1 MSQEKVEPWNDVTGK
16 NYLKCVEDAIEQ
28 NDNNFDG
35 IINNLPI
42 QKETDIPKK
51 NSDKDRESVL
61 DKLKKQSEEKE
72 RQPPAFPK
80 KQVERD
86 TEEWL
91 RDRGW

>member
-61 DKLKKQSEEKE
+61 DKLKKQSEKKE
-72 RQPPAFPK
+72 RKPPAFPK